1 MSRFLKLCEQVQSNL
16 NEDLTDPNALAPTVD
31 PNAQAPAPEA
41 IDTTATTP
49 PVDPNEPSALPIVSN
64 DEIAELANSLQT
76 FYKQDNPKLSDEQV
90 NDIKAL
96 NPANDKTDEAIKNVV
111 LKLISIF
118 KPNSP
123 SNVEIDPAKIT
134 NSDND

>member
-16 NEDLTDPNALAPTVD
+16 NEDFTDPNALAVD
-31 PNAQAPAPEA
+31 PNAPVATPTAT
-41 IDTTATTP
+41 DTTATTP
-49 PVDPNEPSALPIVSN
+49 PVDPKTPTALPIVTN

-76 FYKQDNPKLSDEQV
+76 FYKQDNPQLSDEQV
-90 NDIKAL
+90 NEIKAL
-96 NPANDKTDEAIKNVV
+96 NPANDKTDDAIKNVV

-123 SNVEIDPAKIT
+123 SNVEIDPAKIP
-134 NSDND
+134 NSDNN